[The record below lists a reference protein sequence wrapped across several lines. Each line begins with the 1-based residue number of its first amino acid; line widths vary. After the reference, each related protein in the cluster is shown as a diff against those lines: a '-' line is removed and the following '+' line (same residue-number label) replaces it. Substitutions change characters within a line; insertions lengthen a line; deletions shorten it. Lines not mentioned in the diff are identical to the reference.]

1 VENLKDEKFSLK
13 ATVDKLSVLIL
24 ENEEKMN
31 RIKVE
36 LSEEKAIRKEKEEEN
51 LVKRKE
57 LENRVIQ
64 G

>member
-1 VENLKDEKFSLK
+1 MSNHRLEEINKIRDTEKERVSREVENLKDEKFSLK

-36 LSEEKAIRKEKEEEN
+36 LT
-51 LVKRKE
+51 
-57 LENRVIQ
+57 
-64 G
+64 

>member
-1 VENLKDEKFSLK
+1 MENLKDEKFSLK

-31 RIKVE
+31 RINME
-36 LSEEKAIRKEKEEEN
+36 LSQEKAIRKEKEEES
-51 LVKRKE
+51 LLQRKE

>member
-1 VENLKDEKFSLK
+1 VSNHRLEEINKIRDTEKERVSREVENLKDEKFSLK

-36 LSEEKAIRKEKEEEN
+36 LT
-51 LVKRKE
+51 
-57 LENRVIQ
+57 
-64 G
+64 

>member
-1 VENLKDEKFSLK
+1 MENLKDEKFSLK